1 MEKNN
6 FMEDNLGI
14 GGTPLVELTALSQKY
29 GLKTRIFA
37 KIEGENPAGSIK
49 DRVALKMI
57 QDFEAQGK
65 IEKGGTIIEATSG
78 NTGIGLA
85 YVCKQRGYG
94 CIIVMPDNM
103 SRERIDQIKSYGAE
117 IVLTDGSL
125 GMTGAIQKANEIQ
138 RTTPN
143 SVIASQFEN
152 PSNPQAHY
160 ETTGPEIYQNMQTR
174 VDFFVCG
181 VGTGGTL
188 TGVAKYLKEQNKGTK
203 AIAVEPYNS
212 AVISGEKA
220 GPHGLQGIGAGFI
233 PTVLDTSLIDMVIKV
248 RDEDAFKMTR
258 EVYDIE
264 GVMAGISSGAALHGA
279 ILLAKKMEQII
290 GTEIARS
297 IVVILPDT
305 GKRYLSMGLF
315 D

>member
-1 MEKNN
+1 
-6 FMEDNLGI
+6 
-14 GGTPLVELTALSQKY
+14 
-29 GLKTRIFA
+29 
-37 KIEGENPAGSIK
+37 
-49 DRVALKMI
+49 
-57 QDFEAQGK
+57 
-65 IEKGGTIIEATSG
+65 
-78 NTGIGLA
+78 
-85 YVCKQRGYG
+85 
-94 CIIVMPDNM
+94 
-103 SRERIDQIKSYGAE
+103 
-117 IVLTDGSL
+117 
-125 GMTGAIQKANEIQ
+125 MTGAIQKANEIQ

-203 AIAVEPYNS
+203 VIAVEPYNS

-233 PTVLDTSLIDMVIKV
+233 PDVLDTSLIDMVIKV

-264 GVMAGISSGAALHGA
+264 GVMAGISIKPGTDVSEVFPLLEECDMVLVMTVEPGYGGQKLIPETLEKVSKIRAEIENRSLSVEIQVDGGINSSNAPMAISAGASILVAGSSVFGAADKKAA
-279 ILLAKKMEQII
+279 IESLRNAN
-290 GTEIARS
+290 
-297 IVVILPDT
+297 
-305 GKRYLSMGLF
+305 
-315 D
+315 